1 MIHIVAKG
9 RPDFCTMKKSLVT
22 VLGGFGFVLLVFA
35 SISWYFNQK
44 IHEKQAILLKLDNL
58 STQIQEH
65 KDWMEH
71 LTNQRFWY
79 DSIAKNETNYRRK
92 NTYTHELIRQNLTN
106 TFLAADQKNKQS
118 LLARLDHLLLTEDR
132 ILNDIAK
139 IGFKEYGYI
148 GKMRVVIHQIEKEF
162 PQFEEQILSLRR
174 HEKDYIM
181 RNDEHYA
188 LSLHNEIAL
197 WKASGQFPQG
207 LNQYL
212 EYFDSVRSRFQMLF
226 AAPNKNHYASWSL
239 NISNI
244 QANLRVIRG
253 NFIRES
259 YSLSND
265 SMKMQYVVSAIAFL
279 ALIFGSIYI
288 IRNIT
293 LQVTRL
299 QKSMNEFIA
308 SNYQADETISHQL
321 PKNEIGQIS
330 IQFLKMAR
338 KIKWDVRLLEDRVS
352 RRTVALQ
359 EKNGQLEKQHAE
371 MMDSLRYAQKL
382 QESLLVSR
390 KQLAQHFEQVHV
402 HYSPKNLVG
411 GDFYW
416 MKSFRE
422 NGSEKVLFAIADCT
436 GHGVPGALLSVLGM
450 NTLDELFADG
460 LRKTNELLDSL
471 RKTILRRISSDEEQ
485 RMDGMDIAIFCLDKK
500 TRELHFSG
508 AQMPLWIVRDAE
520 VIELNGERVPI
531 GFTYLNHLEFKSER
545 ILLEENDKLIV
556 FTDGIVDQFGKESNK
571 KFGKKQLRYLLSRSS
586 NQNGSVLYNR
596 LMNQFSFWKGEGE
609 QTDDCTLMILEP
621 KFVRSRATKNGTP
634 VAQEGIEI

>member
-1 MIHIVAKG
+1 
-9 RPDFCTMKKSLVT
+9 MKKSLVT
-22 VLGGFGFVLLVFA
+22 VLGGFGLILLLFA
-35 SISWYFNQK
+35 SISWYYNKK
-44 IHEKQAILLKLDNL
+44 IHEKQAILLKLDSL

-65 KDWMEH
+65 KDWIEH

-79 DSIAKNETNYRRK
+79 DSIAQNETTYRRK
-92 NTYTHELIRQNLTN
+92 NSFTHELIRQNLSG
-106 TFLAADQKNKQS
+106 TFRASDSKNKKNLS
-118 LLARLDHLLLTEDR
+118 ARLDHLLLTEDH

-139 IGFKEYGYI
+139 IGFKEHGYI
-148 GKMRVVIHQIEKEF
+148 GKMRDVIHDIEKNF

-188 LSLHNEIAL
+188 VSLHQEITL
-197 WKASGQFPQG
+197 WKATGNYPKA

-212 EYFDSVRSRFQMLF
+212 QYFDSVRSRFQMLF
-226 AAPNKNHYASWSL
+226 ATPHKNHYASWTL
-239 NISNI
+239 NITNI
-244 QANLRVIRG
+244 QANLRHIRG
-253 NFIRES
+253 SFIRES
-259 YSLSND
+259 YALSND
-265 SMKMQYVVSAIAFL
+265 SLKMQYIISAIAFL

-299 QKSMNEFIA
+299 QKSMNEFIS

-338 KIKWDVRLLEDRVS
+338 KIKWDVHLLEDRVS

-359 EKNGQLEKQHAE
+359 EKNSQLEKQHAE

-450 NTLDELFADG
+450 NTLDELFAAG
-460 LRKTNELLDSL
+460 IRNTNELLDSL

-508 AQMPLWIVRDAE
+508 AQMPLWIVRDTE

-531 GFTYLNHLEFKSER
+531 GFTYLNHLEFKSEK

-571 KFGKKQLRYLLSRSS
+571 KFGKKQLRYLLSRSGS
-586 NQNGSVLYNR
+586 QNGSILYNR

-609 QTDDCTLMILEP
+609 QTDDCTFMILEP
-621 KFVRSRATKNGTP
+621 KFTRSRATKNGSS
-634 VAQEGIEI
+634 VVSEGIQISTEEVKS

>member
-1 MIHIVAKG
+1 
-9 RPDFCTMKKSLVT
+9 MKKSLIT
-22 VLGGFGFVLLVFA
+22 VLGGFGLVLLLFA
-35 SISWYFNQK
+35 SISWYYNKK

-58 STQIQEH
+58 SAQVQEH
-65 KDWMEH
+65 KDWIEH

-79 DSIAKNETNYRRK
+79 DSIAKNETNYHRK
-92 NTYTHELIRQNLTN
+92 NGFTHELIRQNLAN
-106 TFLAADQKNKQS
+106 TFPASDSRNERS
-118 LLARLDHLLLTEDR
+118 LSARLDHLLLTEDQ

-139 IGFKEYGYI
+139 IGFKEHGYI
-148 GKMRVVIHQIEKEF
+148 GKMRDVIHEIEEKF
-162 PQFEEQILSLRR
+162 PQFEEQVLSLRR

-188 LSLHNEIAL
+188 LSLHKEISN
-197 WKASGQFPQG
+197 WKATGNYPKSI
-207 LNQYL
+207 NQYL
-212 EYFDSVRSRFQMLF
+212 QYFDSVRSRFQMLF
-226 AAPNKNHYASWSL
+226 AKPNKNHYASWTL
-239 NISNI
+239 NITNI
-244 QANLRVIRG
+244 QSNLRHIRG
-253 NFIRES
+253 NFIKES

-265 SMKMQYVVSAIAFL
+265 SLKTQYIISAIAFL

-338 KIKWDVRLLEDRVS
+338 KIKWDVHLLEDRVS

-359 EKNGQLEKQHAE
+359 EKNSQLEKQHAE

-390 KQLAQHFEQVHV
+390 KQLTQHFDQVHV

-422 NGSEKVLFAIADCT
+422 NGNEKVLFAIADCT

-450 NTLDELFADG
+450 NTLDELFAAG
-460 LRKTNELLDSL
+460 IRTTNELLDSL
-471 RKTILRRISSDEEQ
+471 RKTILIRISSDEEQ

-508 AQMPLWIVRDAE
+508 AQMPLWIVRDSE

-531 GFTYLNHLEFKSER
+531 GFTYLNHLEFKSEK

-571 KFGKKQLRYLLSRSS
+571 KFGKKQLRYLLSKSG
-586 NQNGSVLYNR
+586 NQNGSILYNR
-596 LMNQFSFWKGEGE
+596 MMNQFSFWKGEGE
-609 QTDDCTLMILEP
+609 QTDDCTFMILEP
-621 KFVRSRATKNGTP
+621 KFIRSRTSKNGASVVSESVT
-634 VAQEGIEI
+634 I

>member
-9 RPDFCTMKKSLVT
+9 RPDFCSMKKSLVT
-22 VLGGFGFVLLVFA
+22 VLGGFGLVLLLFA
-35 SISWYFNQK
+35 SISWYYNKK

-65 KDWMEH
+65 KDWIEH

-79 DSIAKNETNYRRK
+79 DSIAQNETDYRRK
-92 NTYTHELIRQNLTN
+92 NTFTHELIRQNLAS
-106 TFLAADQKNKQS
+106 TFRTSGSRNERS
-118 LLARLDHLLLTEDR
+118 LSARLDHLLLTEDR

-139 IGFKEYGYI
+139 IGFKEHGYI
-148 GKMRVVIHQIEKEF
+148 GKMRDVIHDIEKKY
-162 PQFEEQILSLRR
+162 PQFEEQVLSLRR

-188 LSLHNEIAL
+188 ISLHKEISI
-197 WKASGQFPQG
+197 WKATGNYPKA

-212 EYFDSVRSRFQMLF
+212 QYFDSVRSRFQMLF
-226 AAPNKNHYASWSL
+226 ATPNKNHYASWSL
-239 NISNI
+239 NITNI
-244 QANLRVIRG
+244 QANLRHIRG
-253 NFIRES
+253 KFIKES

-265 SMKMQYVVSAIAFL
+265 SLKMQYIVSAIAFL

-299 QKSMNEFIA
+299 QKSMNEFIS
-308 SNYQADETISHQL
+308 SNYQADESISHQL

-338 KIKWDVRLLEDRVS
+338 KIKWDVHLLEDRVS

-359 EKNGQLEKQHAE
+359 EKNSQLEKQHAE

-422 NGSEKVLFAIADCT
+422 NGNEKVLFAIADCT

-450 NTLDELFADG
+450 NTLDELFAAG
-460 LRKTNELLDSL
+460 IRTTNELLNAL
-471 RKTILRRISSDEEQ
+471 RKTILLRISSDEEQ

-508 AQMPLWIVRDAE
+508 AQMPLWIVRDSE

-531 GFTYLNHLEFKSER
+531 GFTYLNHLEFKSEK
-545 ILLEENDKLIV
+545 IILEENDKLIV

-571 KFGKKQLRYLLSRSS
+571 KFGKKQLRYLLSRSGS
-586 NQNGSVLYNR
+586 QNGNVLYNR

-609 QTDDCTLMILEP
+609 QTDDCTFMILEP
-621 KFVRSRATKNGTP
+621 KFTRSRTIKNGAS
-634 VAQEGIEI
+634 VLSESVNI

>member
-1 MIHIVAKG
+1 
-9 RPDFCTMKKSLVT
+9 MKKSLVT
-22 VLGGFGFVLLVFA
+22 VLGGFGLILLLFA
-35 SISWYFNQK
+35 SISWYYNKK
-44 IHEKQAILLKLDNL
+44 IHEKQAILLKLDSL

-65 KDWMEH
+65 KDWIEH

-79 DSIAKNETNYRRK
+79 DSIAQNETTYRRK
-92 NTYTHELIRQNLTN
+92 NSFTHELIRQNLSG
-106 TFLAADQKNKQS
+106 TFCASDSKNKKNIS
-118 LLARLDHLLLTEDR
+118 ARLDHLLLTEDH

-139 IGFKEYGYI
+139 IGFKEHGYI
-148 GKMRVVIHQIEKEF
+148 GKMRDVIHDIEKNY
-162 PQFEEQILSLRR
+162 PQFEEQVLSLRR

-188 LSLHNEIAL
+188 VSLHKEISL
-197 WKASGQFPQG
+197 WKATGNYPKA

-212 EYFDSVRSRFQMLF
+212 QYFDSVRSRFQMLF
-226 AAPNKNHYASWSL
+226 ATPHKNHYASWTL
-239 NISNI
+239 NITNI
-244 QANLRVIRG
+244 QANLRHIRG
-253 NFIRES
+253 SFIRES
-259 YSLSND
+259 YALSND
-265 SMKMQYVVSAIAFL
+265 SLKMQYIISAIAFL

-299 QKSMNEFIA
+299 QKSMNEFIS

-338 KIKWDVRLLEDRVS
+338 KIKWDVHLLEDRVS

-359 EKNGQLEKQHAE
+359 EKNSQLEKQHAE

-450 NTLDELFADG
+450 NTLDELFAAG
-460 LRKTNELLDSL
+460 IRNTNELLDSL

-508 AQMPLWIVRDAE
+508 AQMPLWIVRDTE

-531 GFTYLNHLEFKSER
+531 GFTYLNHLEFKSEK

-571 KFGKKQLRYLLSRSS
+571 KFGKKQLRYLLSRSGS
-586 NQNGSVLYNR
+586 QNGSILYNR

-609 QTDDCTLMILEP
+609 QTDDCTFMILEP
-621 KFVRSRATKNGTP
+621 KFTRSRTTKNGSS
-634 VAQEGIEI
+634 VVSEGIQISTEEVKS